1 MIAEHDTD
9 VLVLLLAHFHKMP
22 SDKVWLKAGSAAH
35 RKYIPI
41 HTIVERLHFDN
52 EKMESI
58 TAFHAI
64 TGSDKL
70 HTSTGTERK
79 LAGKCIKNTLAFFK
93 V

>member
-1 MIAEHDTD
+1 MIAARDTD

-22 SDKVWLKAGSAAH
+22 SDKVWLKAGSAAN

-41 HTIVERLHFDN
+41 HTIVERLDFDN

-58 TAFHAI
+58 TA
-64 TGSDKL
+64 
-70 HTSTGTERK
+70 STGMERK